1 MFKHP
6 LLSKLLGIGLVAA
19 LLSLL
24 LARIGFLVDERS
36 ARQDEA
42 VRSVQRASAGE
53 QTLVGPLLQRQC
65 TEEWTA
71 RDDNGKTHTE
81 RRTYAVVAPPSVLE
95 VSGDLV
101 TEARYRGLFKV
112 NGYVTR
118 LALDVQWRE
127 GAGALAAQAEHP
139 GGRLSCQAPTVMLA
153 LGDVRGVRAAKV
165 QAVAASGS
173 GSTELV
179 VRPGTGHEIY
189 TQGWHV
195 VAPTSAAGSSGPLH
209 LNVTLE
215 LAGTA
220 RLALVPVAEDTRWR
234 LQANWPHPSFGG
246 RFLPVEREITPQGFS
261 ARWSVSALA
270 SSASTEVRKAQAL
283 CASPSASRYAP
294 SGEEGDAPAPTDNCL
309 DTLTVTFIDP
319 VNPYMLSDRAIK
331 YGLLFIGLT
340 FVAVAL
346 AEVLGRERI
355 RRVHP
360 IQYALVGLALTL
372 FFLLLLSLSEHLS
385 FALAYAVASAACVLL
400 LGLYTGHML
409 GTRRAGLGFGAGMA
423 GLYGLVYL
431 LLNSEQMALVI
442 GSVGLFLVLGVV
454 MWVTRG
460 VDWYTLFS
468 PSSVASRGRPHVS
481 GHAEEQLPR
490 REPLV

>member
-1 MFKHP
+1 M
-6 LLSKLLGIGLVAA
+6 
-19 LLSLL
+19 
-24 LARIGFLVDERS
+24 
-36 ARQDEA
+36 
-42 VRSVQRASAGE
+42 QRASAGE
-53 QTLVGPLLQRQC
+53 QTLIGPLLQRQC

-81 RRTYAVVAPPSVLE
+81 RRTYAVVAPPAVLD
-95 VSGDLV
+95 VSGDLT

-118 LALDVQWRE
+118 LALDVQWRD
-127 GAGALAAQAEHP
+127 GVSALAAQAEHP

-165 QAVAASGS
+165 QAVAASAGGS
-173 GSTELV
+173 NELV

-195 VAPTSAAGSSGPLH
+195 GVPTLANSAGPLH

-246 RFLPVEREITPQGFS
+246 RFLPVEREITAQGFN

-283 CASPSASRYAP
+283 CASTSPSRYVSP
-294 SGEEGDAPAPTDNCL
+294 GEEGDASAPTDNCL
-309 DTLTVTFIDP
+309 DTLSVTFIDP

-346 AEVLGRERI
+346 AEVLGRERL

-385 FALAYAVASAACVLL
+385 FAVAYAVASAACVLL

-431 LLNSEQMALVI
+431 LLNSEQMALLI

-468 PSSVASRGRPHVS
+468 PTAVVSRGGPHVS
-481 GHAEEQLPR
+481 GNAEEQLPR

>member
-6 LLSKLLGIGLVAA
+6 LLSKLLGIGLVAV

-36 ARQDEA
+36 ARQEEA

-53 QTLVGPLLQRQC
+53 QTLIGPLLQRQC

-71 RDDNGKTHTE
+71 RDDNGKTHAE
-81 RRTYAVVAPPSVLE
+81 RRTYAVVASPSVLD
-95 VSGDLV
+95 VSGDLT

-118 LALDVQWRE
+118 LTLEVQWRD

-139 GGRLSCQAPTVMLA
+139 GGRVSCQAPTVMLA

-165 QAVAASGS
+165 QTVATSASAA
-173 GSTELV
+173 TELV
-179 VRPGTGHEIY
+179 VRPGTGHDIY

-195 VAPTSAAGSSGPLH
+195 VAPVTAGSAVPLH

-246 RFLPVEREITPQGFS
+246 RFLPVEREINAQGFS
-261 ARWSVSALA
+261 ARWRVSALA

-283 CASPSASRYAP
+283 CAGPSPSRYAAP
-294 SGEEGDAPAPTDNCL
+294 GEEGDAPAPTDNCL

-340 FVAVAL
+340 FMAVAL
-346 AEVLGRERI
+346 AEVLGRERM

-385 FALAYAVASAACVLL
+385 FAWAYAVASAACVLL

-409 GTRRAGLGFGAGMA
+409 GTSRAGLGFGAGMA

-442 GSVGLFLVLGVV
+442 GSVGLFLALGAV
-454 MWVTRG
+454 MWLTRR
-460 VDWYTLFS
+460 VDWYGAFTPPGRVNRPGAPEVRQE
-468 PSSVASRGRPHVS
+468 PS
-481 GHAEEQLPR
+481 
-490 REPLV
+490 

>member
-36 ARQDEA
+36 ARQEEA

-53 QTLVGPLLQRQC
+53 QTLIGPLLQRQC

-71 RDDNGKTHTE
+71 RDDNGKTRTE
-81 RRTYAVVAPPSVLE
+81 RRTFSVVAPPSVLE
-95 VSGDLV
+95 VSGQLT

-112 NGYVTR
+112 NGYVTQ
-118 LALDVQWRE
+118 LTLDVQWRD
-127 GAGALAAQAEHP
+127 GVRALTAQAEHP
-139 GGRLSCQAPTVMLA
+139 GGRLSCQAPTLMLA
-153 LGDVRGVRAAKV
+153 LGDVRGVRAAQVKPV
-165 QAVAASGS
+165 ADAVNGA
-173 GSTELV
+173 TEWG

-189 TQGWHV
+189 TQGWHAM
-195 VAPTSAAGSSGPLH
+195 APATPGPLH
-209 LNVTLE
+209 LNITLE

-270 SSASTEVRKAQAL
+270 SSASTEVRKGQAL
-283 CASPSASRYAP
+283 CASPSPSRYAAP
-294 SGEEGDAPAPTDNCL
+294 GEEGDAPGPTDNCL
-309 DTLTVTFIDP
+309 DTLSVTFIDP

-340 FVAVAL
+340 FMAVAL

-385 FALAYAVASAACVLL
+385 FAWAYALASAACVLL

-409 GTRRAGLGFGAGMA
+409 GTSRAGLGFGTGMA

-442 GSVGLFLVLGVV
+442 GSVGLFLALGAV
-454 MWVTRG
+454 MWLTRR
-460 VDWYTLFS
+460 VDWYNAFT
-468 PSSVASRGRPHVS
+468 PPGRKE
-481 GHAEEQLPR
+481 ALPP
-490 REPLV
+490 PLAPLE